1 MNGEGPVLNEA
12 MESPMTFRRF
22 YEEEGAPY
30 GRRVPRARRCE
41 RGGGTRRPPRQCA
54 SPVKIARL
62 FSNEE
67 EFNKYLELR
76 DAELGYYRKMSV
88 KELAP
93 ILEANEVNQVVLNRG
108 SDGWWG
114 RFYL

>member
-1 MNGEGPVLNEA
+1 MKKKVLPMDGEYLVLVGVN
-12 MESPMTFRRF
+12 
-22 YEEEGAPY
+22 EEEEPDALLVNVHPQF
-30 GRRVPRARRCE
+30 GR
-41 RGGGTRRPPRQCA
+41 
-54 SPVKIARL
+54 IARL

-114 RFYL
+114 RFYLSPHR